1 MLSKVLSGAT
11 YGVNAYVVEVETHL
25 EKMIPGFAIV
35 GLPDNAVRESRE
47 RITAAIR
54 NCGFEFPTR
63 KLTVNLAPA
72 DIKKEGSAFDL
83 PMATGILAASGQVR
97 GDVLE
102 QFLMVGELAL
112 DGTLR
117 PVHGM
122 LPVALEVRRRG
133 IKGIIVPKENGREAA
148 MVRGLAVYAMS
159 SLKEVAGFLDG
170 CHPDWKPLT
179 VNVADLFARDQ
190 RSLVDFADVKGQET
204 VKRALEVAAA
214 GSHNIIMIGPPGSGK
229 TMLAKRLPGILPPMT
244 FEEALET
251 TKIHSVAGTLPADAA
266 LVAVRPFRSP
276 HHTISD
282 AALVGGGAIPR
293 PGEISLSHH
302 GVLFLDE
309 LPEFARNVL
318 EVLRQPLEDGR
329 VTISR
334 TKLSVEFPANF
345 MLVCAMNPCP
355 CGYFTDPTKECTCQP
370 GMIQKYMTKISGPLL
385 DRIDLHIDVP
395 AVKYRELASRESGE
409 SSENIRR
416 RVIRARDLQARRFR
430 GHKGLYANSD
440 MQAKEVRQ
448 FCRLDGAGEE
458 LLRTAI
464 SRLGLSA
471 RAYDRIL
478 KVGRTIADLG
488 GSMEIRPEHIGEAIQ
503 YRSLDRNLF
512 TTACA

>member
-214 GSHNIIMIGPPGSGK
+214 GSHNISMIGPPGSGK

-345 MLVCAMNPCP
+345 MLVCAMNP
-355 CGYFTDPTKECTCQP
+355 
-370 GMIQKYMTKISGPLL
+370 
-385 DRIDLHIDVP
+385 
-395 AVKYRELASRESGE
+395 
-409 SSENIRR
+409 
-416 RVIRARDLQARRFR
+416 
-430 GHKGLYANSD
+430 
-440 MQAKEVRQ
+440 
-448 FCRLDGAGEE
+448 
-458 LLRTAI
+458 
-464 SRLGLSA
+464 
-471 RAYDRIL
+471 
-478 KVGRTIADLG
+478 
-488 GSMEIRPEHIGEAIQ
+488 
-503 YRSLDRNLF
+503 
-512 TTACA
+512 